1 MAAVTNEAAA
11 SRIWIALKRLDL
23 NDDEVTVVKDVWIL
37 QGLDTVAAKQV
48 LFHSFGLEDGIFVL
62 KLRNSQ
68 GSLIPINS
76 ELNINSK
83 QSPYVLEVVKLFQH
97 VVPKPRTAALTV
109 INKGLKNRLQSIMKR
124 IERLEEL
131 GPEIKMRWQDKLYE
145 EMGLLNQKLHF
156 LDQRMQQTEEES
168 GQVLEIRRPRK
179 CNEFKDTKLL
189 ANDKFSLKLI
199 SRLLIPTVGKV
210 SCKGQC
216 ISDFR
221 ACALYLGS
229 QEYVGDRMTL
239 STSVEH
245 KKPASNLLPCCP
257 P

>member
-37 QGLDTVAAKQV
+37 QGLDTVAAKQVLKSQV

-124 IERLEEL
+124 
-131 GPEIKMRWQDKLYE
+131 